1 MGTSQCEGSENEAD
15 GPKMRQGLY
24 FHVDIK
30 EHVYHLLKIIIYPSV
45 LGTTLTLSNDE
56 STSF

>member
-30 EHVYHLLKIIIYPSV
+30 EHAYFLLKIIIYLSMP
-45 LGTTLTLSNDE
+45 GTIH
-56 STSF
+56 